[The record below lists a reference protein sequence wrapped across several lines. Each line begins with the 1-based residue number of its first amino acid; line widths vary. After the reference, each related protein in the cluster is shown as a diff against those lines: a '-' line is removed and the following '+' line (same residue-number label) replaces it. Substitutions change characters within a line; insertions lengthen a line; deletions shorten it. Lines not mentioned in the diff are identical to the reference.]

1 MRGNSFRERWSFLRA
16 FIARPRGV
24 GAVAP
29 SSPYL
34 AQAIAAEIDAIQQ
47 GPILELGPG
56 TGALTRGVLARGIAP
71 ERLTLIEYD
80 SALVSSIAA
89 QFPGVRVIHGDAFD
103 LKNVLGNHFSRPF
116 AATVSGIPLL
126 NYQPAVRRKLVNSVF
141 EWMQPGAPI
150 IQFSYGLRS
159 PVSSSDDI
167 SVSLAAHVW
176 RNLPPARVWVY
187 RKRANNS

>member
-1 MRGNSFRERWSFLRA
+1 MSVNPLREKWSFLRA

-29 SSPYL
+29 SSPHL
-34 AQAIAAEIDAIQQ
+34 AQAVAAEIDTNQQ

-71 ERLTLIEYD
+71 NRLTLIEYD

-89 QFPGVRVIHGDAFD
+89 QFPGIHVIHGDAFD
-103 LKNVLGNHFSRPF
+103 LKNVLVNHFSQPF
-116 AATVSGIPLL
+116 IATVSGIPLL
-126 NYQPAVRRKLVNSVF
+126 SYQPAVRRKLLNSVF

-150 IQFSYGLRS
+150 IQFSYGLHS

-167 SVSLAAHVW
+167 SVSLAARVW
-176 RNLPPARVWVY
+176 KNFPPAHVWVY
-187 RKRANNS
+187 RKR